1 MEGSHP
7 RSQIVAG
14 DDLTNVA
21 SVFTLQVHLSH
32 AARYVIVKTGRLEQ
46 RIFLKNNEK
55 GMRRRSANTIILDSC
70 LNSPDIERLRRG
82 GGALTNVKSEASSF
96 EAISWHI

>member
-55 GMRRRSANTIILDSC
+55 GMRSVVILRQLDSC